1 MPLAMPPA
9 AGASPIPQAMY
20 APPAIDFTHSFRGNP
35 GTSNPGTSNPGASNA
50 PATPVPR
57 SEANSPASG
66 EKRSASPSYQD
77 SLRKKQSLDLS
88 IHSLLNTNSGEESTR
103 QKLKDFLDIQIPDNL
118 TSPAEIREYLKEK
131 QREISER
138 LKDLN

>member
-9 AGASPIPQAMY
+9 AGTSPIPQAMY
-20 APPAIDFTHSFRGNP
+20 APPAIDFTHSFRGN
-35 GTSNPGTSNPGASNA
+35 NPGTSVPGTSTD
-50 PATPVPR
+50 PATP
-57 SEANSPASG
+57 SAHNETHSPASG

-88 IHSLLNTNSGEESTR
+88 IHSLLNTSSGEEGTR
-103 QKLKDFLDIQIPDNL
+103 QKLKDFLDIQIPDDL
-118 TSPAEIREYLKEK
+118 TSSAEIREYLKEK

>member
-20 APPAIDFTHSFRGNP
+20 APPAIDFTHSFRGTP
-35 GTSNPGTSNPGASNA
+35 GNPGTSNPGASND
-50 PATPVPR
+50 PATPIPH
-57 SEANSPASG
+57 SEENSPASG
-66 EKRSASPSYQD
+66 EKRAASPSYQD

-88 IHSLLNTNSGEESTR
+88 IHSLLNTSSGEEGTR

-118 TSPAEIREYLKEK
+118 TSSAEIREYLKEK